1 MEKST
6 FEQVG
11 GTYRWEGD
19 YLLPN
24 LTVPESVPVGIWGQR
39 RKQYLREHRKA
50 LYTAMLLSEELENHL
65 TEIDQQAE
73 EMFPQLVKQMA
84 AQEGITEQLKADSQ
98 MEWVGC
104 MNNIRERVTEI
115 IDAELTLVKSY
126 QRGTR

>member
-6 FEQVG
+6 LEQIG
-11 GTYRWEGD
+11 GTYRKEGD
-19 YLLPN
+19 YFLPN

-73 EMFPQLVKQMA
+73 EMFSQLVKQMA

>member
-1 MEKST
+1 MRKST
-6 FEQVG
+6 FEQMG

-73 EMFPQLVKQMA
+73 EMFSQLVKQMA